1 MGSALEKRNEQME
14 KVEGRAEEKKLNR
27 VDRYRCANAGCGVQ
41 ADTRRMLS
49 QCKDKYY
56 SFCGF

>member
-1 MGSALEKRNEQME
+1 ME
-14 KVEGRAEEKKLNR
+14 KVEGRAEEKKLKR
-27 VDRYRCANAGCGVQ
+27 VDSVDRYRCANAGCGVQ

-49 QCKDKYY
+49 QCEDKYY

>member
-1 MGSALEKRNEQME
+1 ME
-14 KVEGRAEEKKLNR
+14 KVEGRAEEKKLKR

-49 QCKDKYY
+49 QCEDKYY
-56 SFCGF
+56 SFCAYL